1 MFLTETTVDAET
13 AQPIDGTKMLVD
25 DGCDLGVNDAVAV
38 VEAATA
44 SLTAMKA
51 LMACASWFLK
61 ASTFSTAAARSAIS
75 RSSR

>member
-38 VEAATA
+38 VEAANCLVGGQA
-44 SLTAMKA
+44 VS
-51 LMACASWFLK
+51 
-61 ASTFSTAAARSAIS
+61 
-75 RSSR
+75 